1 MSQRPA
7 WLELYMPRV
16 LAGLI
21 LAASVLAMGETLLPD
36 LFKQAFPH
44 QTFAILSVAIG
55 TAGAVAL
62 LSVIGNVP
70 MKPENP
76 QQCFSSGD
84 SKHMKAFPLGGT
96 NAL

>member
-7 WLELYMPRV
+7 GLERYMPRV

-36 LFKQAFPH
+36 LLKRAFPQ
-44 QTFAILSVAIG
+44 QTFAVLSVAIG
-55 TAGAVAL
+55 TAGPVAL
-62 LSVIGNVP
+62 LSVIGNVS
-70 MKPENP
+70 MMPENP
-76 QQCFSSGD
+76 QLCFSSGD
-84 SKHMKAFPLGGT
+84 SKHMNAFPLGGT